1 MTKNVESGEPKR
13 DTMLCRWPPMSRRLR
28 VLLVY
33 PCRDIDSQVRTQF
46 SQEHIHRLL
55 LWPFRVR
62 TYGLAFNGLETL
74 ASLTPDWVDLE
85 IANENLDTIDFD
97 GAYDLVGIT
106 VMVTNATRACQIA
119 DRFRKRNVKVVMG
132 GYYPF
137 MVPTHAL
144 NHADAICAS
153 EAEHVWSRILTDAR
167 DGTLQRVYEQP
178 QKTDMGE
185 TAHFPRPDRWRWL
198 RHVSLTLQASRGCPF
213 DCEFCSIVHMLGHT
227 MRYKLPE
234 TIVLELERI
243 YRHDLMGR
251 FVGRAIFFVD
261 DNIFGN
267 PRQFKD
273 ICRAIIALNRRYP
286 EFKPFFGSQLTINVT
301 KDKEALE
308 LMREAGF
315 YNVFIGLESTSV
327 DVLRSYK
334 KFHNVAFDYDEAV
347 ARLREYGMEM
357 IASFIFGTD
366 ADTAECFDLAYDFFD
381 RNNILY
387 PYFNI
392 LTPIGDQ
399 WKRYMLE
406 GRLLTVKPQM
416 YDAAHTV
423 FVPMKMRPIELQTR
437 FMDLVDRVFAY
448 PQIRKRLLGAAAQQK
463 HSRMMLPQPAQLALY
478 YKIAAT
484 LKLTGDH
491 EGFRFVTDLKPQ
503 IESGLV
509 SMISVLLQ
517 LDQHNFAVKN
527 RLTLAEHRYSLDVP
541 SWEDRPEAGPM
552 IGSIAAE
559 VAASVR

>member
-1 MTKNVESGEPKR
+1 
-13 DTMLCRWPPMSRRLR
+13 MSAKLR

-33 PCRDIDSQVRTQF
+33 PCRDIDSRVRTQF
-46 SQEHIHRLL
+46 SQERIHALL
-55 LWPFRVR
+55 LWPFRAR

-74 ASLTPDWVDLE
+74 ASLTPDWVDLTL
-85 IANENLDTIDFD
+85 ANENLETIDFD
-97 GAYDLVGIT
+97 GEYDLVAIT

-119 DRFRKRNVKVVMG
+119 DRFRNRNVKVVMG
-132 GYYPF
+132 GYYPY

-153 EAEHVWSRILTDAR
+153 EAEHVWTRILSDAR

-178 QKTDMGE
+178 QKTDMSE
-185 TAHFPRPDRWRWL
+185 MAHLPRPDRWRWL

-227 MRYKLPE
+227 MRYKRPE
-234 TIVLELERI
+234 TIVAELERI
-243 YRHDLMGR
+243 YQHDLLGR
-251 FVGRAIFFVD
+251 FIGRAIFFVD

-267 PRQFKD
+267 PKQFKD

-286 EFKPFFGSQLTINVT
+286 NFKPFFGSQLTINVT
-301 KDKEALE
+301 RDKEALA

-315 YNVFIGLESTSV
+315 YNIFIGLESTSV
-327 DVLRSYK
+327 DVLRSFK
-334 KFHNVAFDYDEAV
+334 KFHNVAVDYDEAV

-366 ADTAECFDLAYDFFD
+366 ADTPECFELAYDFFD

-399 WKRYMLE
+399 WKRYLTE
-406 GRLLTVKPQM
+406 GRLLTVKPRL
-416 YDAAHTV
+416 YDAQHTV

-437 FMDLVDRVFAY
+437 FIELVDRVFSYA
-448 PQIRKRLLGAAAQQK
+448 QIRKRLLGAAAQQTNR
-463 HSRMMLPQPAQLALY
+463 RMMLPKVAQLALY

-484 LKLTGDH
+484 LRLTGDE
-491 EGFRFVTDLKPQ
+491 EGLQFFADLKPY
-503 IESGLV
+503 IESGV
-509 SMISVLLQ
+509 ISMVSVLIQ
-517 LDQHNFAVKN
+517 LDQHDFAVKN
-527 RLTLAEHRYSLDVP
+527 RLTLGEHRYALDVP
-541 SWEDRPEAGPM
+541 SWESRPRSDSTAE
-552 IGSIAAE
+552 SIAFE